1 MSQLLLNDDH
11 FINKL
16 NKNIKLKL
24 YNKVKLKLYLYTIN
38 FILDEEALCMMEM
51 KCLFKKVPKAK
62 HFFSYHYV
70 DPSRSPFIK
79 QCTHVLYTGISTDD
93 ISYQTADDKLFYD
106 KYKVCYFDH
115 DNETIGFHE
124 KRKIEY
130 SIGYNILGEA
140 QMKHPKVLLGLLNLN
155 GKWILGETEINTSI
169 WKSHIK
175 KPYSYSNALSS
186 RVSRALVN
194 IAVANNLK
202 CKVVDPCCGIGT
214 VVIEALSMG
223 IDIKGYEI
231 NPLIADNSKINLDF
245 FGYKDVIT
253 AGDMHNINDKFDVAI
268 VDLPYGLFSIATLKE
283 QVDIMKTARRIA
295 KRMVIITFENM
306 DEHIISSGFHIACKC
321 NVSKSKFKRYIT
333 ICE

>member
-1 MSQLLLNDDH
+1 MSQLIPSNDH
-11 FINKL
+11 LKNKL
-16 NKNIKLKL
+16 NKNIKIKL
-24 YNKVKLKLYLYTIN
+24 YSRGKLKLYLYTIN
-38 FILDEEALCMMEM
+38 FIFGEEALCKMEM
-51 KCLFKKVPKAK
+51 KCLFKKVPKVK

-79 QCTHVLYTGISTDD
+79 LCTHVLYTGVSTDD
-93 ISYQTADDKLFYD
+93 ISRKTADDNLFYE

-115 DNETIGFHE
+115 DNGTIGFHE

-140 QMKHPKVLLGLLNLN
+140 EMKHPKMLLGVLNLN
-155 GKWILGETEINTSI
+155 GKWILGETKINSSI
-169 WKSHIK
+169 WKSHIH
-175 KPYSYSNALSS
+175 KPYSYSNALSC

-202 CKVVDPCCGIGT
+202 CSVVDPCCGIGT

-223 IDIKGYEI
+223 LDIKGYEI
-231 NPLIADNSKINLDF
+231 NPLIAENSKINVDF

-253 AGDMHNINDKFDVAI
+253 AGDMHSINEKFDVAI
-268 VDLPYGLFSIATLKE
+268 VDLPYGLFSNATLKE
-283 QVDIMKTARRIA
+283 QIDIMKTARKIA
-295 KRMVIITFENM
+295 KKMVIITFEDM
-306 DEHIISSGFHIACKC
+306 DKHIISSGFHIASKC
-321 NVSKSKFKRYIT
+321 NVFKSKFKRYIT